1 MNLSFVLFSAIVA
14 TASANCNP
22 NKQPN
27 NGQCEEYGGQ
37 CSKAVDIFFNQI
49 GNVNSKAPQNVL
61 SYGRFCGA
69 ATKCPALNNGLEDE
83 EEDIQDPDVEA
94 CPDSDTPL
102 DEVCKKHD
110 KCLDNSGN
118 NPGSDSNID
127 PLESC
132 PCHLLFLNELFNA
145 PAPDKDLCDEDFYN
159 KPVLSGAPYASF
171 LSILGQGAVSP
182 EVILLTAPFCFLF
195 VDGGE
200 CLEAGFDQLLG
211 FCVPLIGA
219 LTTGL

>member
-1 MNLSFVLFSAIVA
+1 MA

-61 SYGRFCGA
+61 SYGRYCGA
-69 ATKCPALNNGLEDE
+69 ATKCPGTNNGLEDKGK
-83 EEDIQDPDVEA
+83 DVAA
-94 CPDSDTPL
+94 CDDGDELNPL
-102 DEVCKKHD
+102 DVACKAHD

-127 PLESC
+127 PLQSC
-132 PCHLLFLNELFNA
+132 PCHLVFLDELFNA
-145 PAPDKDLCDEDFYN
+145 PAPTDSRDC
-159 KPVLSGAPYASF
+159 
-171 LSILGQGAVSP
+171 
-182 EVILLTAPFCFLF
+182 CR
-195 VDGGE
+195 
-200 CLEAGFDQLLG
+200 
-211 FCVPLIGA
+211 IGYFR
-219 LTTGL
+219 

>member
-1 MNLSFVLFSAIVA
+1 VA

-69 ATKCPALNNGLEDE
+69 ATKCPALNNGLEDDP
-83 EEDIQDPDVEA
+83 EDIHPDVEA
-94 CPDSDTPL
+94 CPSTDTPL
-102 DEVCKKHD
+102 DEACEKHD

-127 PLESC
+127 PLQSC
-132 PCHLLFLNELFNA
+132 PCHLVFLDELFNA
-145 PAPDKDLCDEDFYN
+145 PESDKDLCDYDFYN
-159 KPVLSGAPYASF
+159 TPAVPFNGGDIPYD
-171 LSILGQGAVSP
+171 LLLTILRQGSQP
-182 EVILLTAPFCFLF
+182 EVVLLAAPFCFLF
-195 VDGGE
+195 VTGGE
-200 CLEAGFDQLLG
+200 CYNAGFQIQQLLDV
-211 FCVPLIGA
+211 CEPLVRD
-219 LTTGL
+219 LTTGF